1 MKRSVAVLFV
11 FSCLAPAVA
20 SSQSVMLLGREMS
33 DSASRILALTKANR
47 AGIVGPV
54 TPTLDTATPHRAR
67 ADRVT
72 DRIVH
77 TLVGG
82 FLGTVG
88 GGAAGAAIGAYIDR
102 RHHGDDEMIPGAVIL
117 GVFGAIGGLA
127 TGLIVGLLWPV
138 H

>member
-1 MKRSVAVLFV
+1 MKRLLAVLLE
-11 FSCLAPAVA
+11 FSCLIPAVA
-20 SSQSVMLLGREMS
+20 WSQSMQISGEIP
-33 DSASRILALTKANR
+33 DSASLILAVTKANR
-47 AGIVGPV
+47 AGIAVPL
-54 TPTLDTATPHRAR
+54 TSSSDTTTADRTR

-88 GGAAGAAIGAYIDR
+88 GGAAGAEIGAYIDS
-102 RHHGDDEMIPGAVIL
+102 HHRGDGDAMIPGAVIL
-117 GVFGAIGGLA
+117 GIYGAISGLA
-127 TGLIVGLLWPV
+127 LGLIVGLLWPV